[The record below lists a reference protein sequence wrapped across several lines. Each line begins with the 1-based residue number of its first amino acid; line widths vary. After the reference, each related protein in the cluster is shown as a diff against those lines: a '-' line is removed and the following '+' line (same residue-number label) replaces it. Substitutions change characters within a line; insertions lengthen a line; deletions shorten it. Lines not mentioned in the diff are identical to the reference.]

1 MATNWVE
8 KAKNLK
14 PKNDLFIDGKFTPA
28 ADGERFE
35 TLAPRD
41 GSVITTVAR
50 GKAADV
56 DKAVK
61 SGAKVFA
68 AGTWSKAD
76 LRHRQQVLIRLSE
89 LLLENKEE
97 LALLESIETGHP
109 IGDSLNVDV
118 PSAARSFRWYGEA
131 LDKIYDE
138 IAPTPKSALAL
149 ITREPLGVIGA
160 VVPWNYPLIISAWKL
175 APALAAGN
183 SVVLKPAENTNLA
196 SLQSCGTCY
205 RGGSSSRGAKCCNRP
220 WC

>member
-8 KAKNLK
+8 KAQNIK
-14 PKNDLFIDGKFTPA
+14 PKNDLFIDGKFVPA

-56 DKAVK
+56 DKSVK
-61 SGAKVFA
+61 SGAAAFA
-68 AGTWSKAD
+68 SGVWSKAD
-76 LRHRQQVLIRLSE
+76 VRHRQQVLIRLSE
-89 LLLENKEE
+89 LILEHKDE
-97 LALLESIETGHP
+97 LALLEAIETGHP

-138 IAPTPKSALAL
+138 IAPTPQSALAL
-149 ITREPLGVIGA
+149 VTREPLGVIGA
-160 VVPWNYPLIISAWKL
+160 VVPWNYPLIISSWKL

-196 SLQSCGTCY
+196 SLRVAELAIEAGLPA
-205 RGGSSSRGAKCCNRP
+205 GV
-220 WC
+220 